1 MIRFSEILEKSDLL
15 RKSPESGDY
24 NTTRKNNKAS
34 FIKTVYTFD
43 KKCYEEYKLTEDI
56 LMEHA
61 AYSMAL
67 EIYKK
72 IPKNSVVNIVAG
84 PGNNG
89 ADGITLARILLN
101 EIEVS
106 LFLPL
111 GIKSE
116 MGKIQLDPIILI
128 FGGCYIFTPFCHW
141 TPFGTEN
148 IFYRKPLLFLDSV
161 NLNCS
166 EYQFL

>member
-1 MIRFSEILEKSDLL
+1 MKPAFKE
-15 RKSPESGDY
+15 
-24 NTTRKNNKAS
+24 
-34 FIKTVYTFD
+34 VYTFD

-89 ADGITLARILLN
+89 ADGITLARILLGDYHVN
-101 EIEVS
+101 
-106 LFLPL
+106 LYLPL
-111 GIKSE
+111 GAKSD
-116 MGKIQLDPIILI
+116 M
-128 FGGCYIFTPFCHW
+128 
-141 TPFGTEN
+141 
-148 IFYRKPLLFLDSV
+148 
-161 NLNCS
+161 
-166 EYQFL
+166 